1 MLEDGDR
8 ILKLVGVALVLAVVI
23 ALGVIAVN
31 FDRPADEPEPDGN
44 WSVERV
50 DNSRVEVTR
59 TDGEPVTPG
68 EVVVTVD
75 GVRRNA
81 EWTDPIVPGS
91 SVTVDASE
99 GSLVRVVWAGGRGE
113 RERLHEQRL

>member
-8 ILKLVGVALVLAVVI
+8 ILRLVGVALVLAVAA
-23 ALGVIAVN
+23 ALGVIALN
-31 FDRPADEPEPDGN
+31 FDTPAEGAEPGGN

-59 TDGEPVTPG
+59 TSGDPVPAD
-68 EVVVTVD
+68 EIVVTVD

-81 EWTDPIVPGS
+81 DWTDPIVPGS
-91 SVTVDASE
+91 STTVDASE

-113 RERLHEQRL
+113 RERLLEQRL

>member
-8 ILKLVGVALVLAVVI
+8 ILRLVGVALVLAVAI
-23 ALGVIAVN
+23 ALGVIAIN
-31 FDRPADEPEPDGN
+31 FDTPAEGREPAGN

-59 TDGEPVTPG
+59 TDGEPVAPD
-68 EVVVTVD
+68 EIVVTVD

-91 SVTVDASE
+91 TVTVDASE
-99 GSLVRVVWAGGRGE
+99 GSLVRVVWAAGRGE
-113 RERLHEQRL
+113 RERLYEKRL